1 MLMPRRSLLWN
12 RQLPVKD
19 VDKLLQAC
27 SAFRNLHMR
36 KILVDRLAQDFP
48 NTWEGWVDRENQ
60 CLPVFGSERGIE
72 FEALVLCRNNRVYQ
86 CIPAL
91 LYMISARYSQVS
103 YIPIV
108 GYVGLNDGSGRMW
121 AHDEHATE

>member
-1 MLMPRRSLLWN
+1 MPRRSLLWN

-60 CLPVFGSERGIE
+60 RLPVFGSERGIE

-91 LYMISARYSQVS
+91 LYMI
-103 YIPIV
+103 
-108 GYVGLNDGSGRMW
+108 
-121 AHDEHATE
+121 T